1 MDVATSV
8 CSYPMQGD
16 EDIQGCTFT
25 ILEKLSCKL
34 IVQTHLLYLLF
45 IRSFYV
51 VIFNVS
57 NTKVTHMLDF
67 LDTSSMGVTVV
78 RIDALGLLYVLRF
91 LVRIHGS

>member
-8 CSYPMQGD
+8 CSYPMQDD

-34 IVQTHLLYLLF
+34 IVRTHLLYTIF

-51 VIFNVS
+51 VNLNVS
-57 NTKVTHMLDF
+57 STKDNAYAKL
-67 LDTSSMGVTVV
+67 S
-78 RIDALGLLYVLRF
+78 RYV
-91 LVRIHGS
+91 